1 MAMDELEEFPM
12 RRTSQTV
19 RFAENLQ
26 PSASSVPGRT
36 NNQTKGILRNPNGDV
51 PNGAFDAQS
60 FDTIHAPFRDFSEVH
75 TFADVPRETLPE
87 EKSHAYTF
95 EDLVNVPSGM
105 FSDPARKKLL
115 DLRPFTT
122 ILAGYEHTYC
132 LMSGRNFQASVEK
145 GLPDMEDIDEEFN
158 EIWVE
163 LQLFWDLLLRMQ
175 PNCITSNA
183 EYTGQAVDF
192 LLDLCMAMQL
202 PIDGP
207 GYQVSAARMQIKCF
221 RRRLRRLELLLRTEM
236 HKCGNSIVMLC
247 GCLVGFKRPE
257 SKEHDGFWAPVF
269 GNRDRNQPDQADNR
283 AFTVR
288 DVALL
293 LRVEAYFA
301 HFWLAFKKKHGTKV
315 DDFVAAAVE
324 SMDDEIKQYIPK
336 HSKNP
341 LRIKRE
347 WLNVLLHPSFRK
359 IVVREVNEIVK
370 EASIFYTIHGTS
382 GHRPGCQ
389 AHKTA

>member
-19 RFAENLQ
+19 RFAETLQ

-36 NNQTKGILRNPNGDV
+36 NNQTKGILRNSNGDV
-51 PNGAFDAQS
+51 PNGVFDAQS
-60 FDTIHAPFRDFSEVH
+60 FDTIHVPFRDFSEVH
-75 TFADVPRETLPE
+75 TFADVPREALPE
-87 EKSHAYTF
+87 ENSHAYTF

-105 FSDPARKKLL
+105 FSDSARKKLL

-122 ILAGYEHTYC
+122 ILAGYEHTSC

-145 GLPDMEDIDEEFN
+145 GCPTWKTLTKNSMRSGLSSSSFGICF
-158 EIWVE
+158 
-163 LQLFWDLLLRMQ
+163 F
-175 PNCITSNA
+175 
-183 EYTGQAVDF
+183 
-192 LLDLCMAMQL
+192 
-202 PIDGP
+202 
-207 GYQVSAARMQIKCF
+207 IKCF

-301 HFWLAFKKKHGTKV
+301 HFWLAFKKKHGTEV

-336 HSKNP
+336 HSRNP

-370 EASIFYTIHGTS
+370 EASIFYTSWNVWSSTGLS
-382 GHRPGCQ
+382 SSQDRLSLRLRRQCLPEGFGQGEEP
-389 AHKTA
+389 